1 MHFPPALF
9 SGHVFAQA
17 LHSLKPLKP
26 ALATAAFLGLCGSV
40 RAHSEP
46 HVVSL
51 GPETRKVEV
60 SDHIVAS
67 RVVKFQANDQAERFW
82 TWRRVHLEFKSS
94 P

>member
-1 MHFPPALF
+1 MHVPPALLNAN
-9 SGHVFAQA
+9 VFARVFHA
-17 LHSLKPLKP
+17 LEPFKP
-26 ALATAAFLGLCGSV
+26 AIATGAFLGLCGNV

-51 GPETRKVEV
+51 GPETRKIEV

-82 TWRRVHLEFKSS
+82 TWRRVQIDFKSS